1 MSVPPPESLPDPA
14 SLRENV
20 AIGRLDRMA
29 IGLSSL
35 CLIHCVATV
44 LLAATLAS
52 AGAALANP
60 AWHEIG
66 FALAMLI
73 GAIALGRG
81 YLAHHDLRPLLIGG
95 AGLALMGVGL
105 IRAEGLPEI
114 ASTMAGVALLAFAH
128 RLNARGHAGHSH
140 HHDLV
145 PGRRHA

>member
-1 MSVPPPESLPDPA
+1 MPYAPAMATQLSESP
-14 SLRENV
+14 RERTN
-20 AIGRLDRMA
+20 GRLDRIA

-35 CLIHCVATV
+35 CLVHCIATV

-66 FALAMLI
+66 FTLAMLI
-73 GAIALGRG
+73 GAVALGRG
-81 YLAHHDLRPLLIGG
+81 YAAHRDVRPLLIGG

-114 ASTMAGVALLAFAH
+114 ASTMTGVVLLAIAH
-128 RLNARGHAGHSH
+128 RLNARRHLAGGH
-140 HHDLV
+140 HH
-145 PGRRHA
+145 A

>member
-1 MSVPPPESLPDPA
+1 MATDLSNSSNE
-14 SLRENV
+14 R
-20 AIGRLDRMA
+20 AISRLDRMA

-35 CLIHCVATV
+35 CLVHCVATV

-60 AWHEIG
+60 MWHEIG

-73 GAIALGRG
+73 GAVALGRG

-114 ASTMAGVALLAFAH
+114 ASTMAGVALLAAAH
-128 RLNARGHAGHSH
+128 RLNARRQGGHAH

-145 PGRRHA
+145 AGRHHA

>member
-1 MSVPPPESLPDPA
+1 MATLPPESP
-14 SLRENV
+14 RERTND
-20 AIGRLDRMA
+20 RLDRIA

-66 FALAMLI
+66 FALAIAI

-81 YLAHHDLRPLLIGG
+81 YAAHRDVRPLLIGI
-95 AGLALMGVGL
+95 AGLALMAIGL

-114 ASTMAGVALLAFAH
+114 LSTMAGVALLAVAH
-128 RLNARGHAGHSH
+128 RMNARGHLAGRH
-140 HHDLV
+140 
-145 PGRRHA
+145 RHA